1 MRQYRPFCPKCKHS
15 LWIEEYYYQQFQTG
29 CSMCGFRLIG
39 EEAIR
44 AMLTDQ
50 KAAWELEQS
59 EIKQAEEKK
68 AREIELKSAEIIAHP
83 QPTPAQRR
91 RGAIHATECAY
102 CRKHLFRRKKE
113 VEAGNSFCS
122 SAHQR
127 EWTKTKE
134 AA

>member
-15 LWIEEYYYQQFQTG
+15 LWIEEYYHQQFQTG

-44 AMLTDQ
+44 AMLTNQ
-50 KAAWELEQS
+50 KAAWELEQ
-59 EIKQAEEKK
+59 KRAKEEKK
-68 AREIELKSAEIIAHP
+68 AREIELRAVEIITTP

-91 RGAIHATECAY
+91 RGATHATECAY
-102 CRKHLFRRKKE
+102 CGKHLFRRKKE
-113 VEAGNSFCS
+113 AEAGNSFCS

-127 EWTKTKE
+127 EWIKTKE